1 MKPFPPPPAHNSH
14 RLDFQL
20 FAGQRGAPKLYP
32 LLLHHNEI
40 GVAGGVS
47 SMLLVNRKI
56 VRVVLLWI
64 EGGEWNGFLQAED
77 KLASDPA
84 LCIQFSLVCR

>member
-1 MKPFPPPPAHNSH
+1 
-14 RLDFQL
+14 
-20 FAGQRGAPKLYP
+20 
-32 LLLHHNEI
+32 
-40 GVAGGVS
+40 
-47 SMLLVNRKI
+47 MLLVNRKI

-84 LCIQFSLVCR
+84 LGIQFSLVGNVGADAEGSPIEVSSRSPGGLGFR

>member
-1 MKPFPPPPAHNSH
+1 MKPFPPPRP
-14 RLDFQL
+14 QL
-20 FAGQRGAPKLYP
+20 PQIGFSALCGAGGAPKLYP